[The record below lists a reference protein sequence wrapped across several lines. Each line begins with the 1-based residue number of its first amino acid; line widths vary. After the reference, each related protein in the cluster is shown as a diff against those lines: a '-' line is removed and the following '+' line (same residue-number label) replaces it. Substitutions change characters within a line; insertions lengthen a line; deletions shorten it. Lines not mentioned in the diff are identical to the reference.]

1 MAMKELFDITQ
12 DDGMTFLGIPRCHD
26 PANVDAEIAI
36 VGVPMVPPYS
46 LQEMEITHH
55 PEVDIADTGADPGD
69 APRAIREAS
78 QSFITY
84 NGNYDFDLK
93 GNLRLDSG
101 LKIVDCGDV
110 RKYAEDEKTFS
121 QRSTE
126 VINSLA
132 NQGVIPIVLGGDH
145 ATTIPSLR
153 GFANHSPICLIQVDA
168 HMDFCDEEA
177 GFREGNA
184 SPIRRCA
191 ELDWVVSIAQIGLRG
206 WGAARQ
212 QDVRDAE
219 SMGSVIVTAEEIHD
233 AGMER
238 VLKKIPSVGNYYIT
252 IDIDG
257 LDPSIAPG
265 VLYPSHGGL
274 TYYQVTKLLR
284 GICKKGKV
292 VGMDL
297 VEVAPKLDI
306 GQRTSILA
314 TRLILNLIGFLIQYG
329 YVGQQCPND

>member
-1 MAMKELFDITQ
+1 MTELFGITQ
-12 DDGMTFLGIPRCHD
+12 DDGVTFLGIPRCHD
-26 PANVDAEIAI
+26 PANVDAEIVI

-46 LQEMEITHH
+46 LQERDITRHL
-55 PEVDIADTGADPGD
+55 ESGIVDPVTDPAD

-93 GNLRLDSG
+93 GNLRLDSR

-110 RKYAEDEKTFS
+110 RKHAEDKKTFS
-121 QRSTE
+121 QRSTAA
-126 VINSLA
+126 INSLV
-132 NQGVIPIVLGGDH
+132 NQGAIPIVLGGDH

-153 GFANHSPICLIQVDA
+153 GFANHDPICLIQVDA
-168 HMDFCDEEA
+168 HMDFRDEEA

-191 ELDWVVSIAQIGLRG
+191 ELDWVVSMAQIGLRG

-212 QDVRDAE
+212 QDVMDAE
-219 SMGSVIVTAEEIHD
+219 AMGSVIVTAEEIHD
-233 AGMER
+233 VGMER
-238 VLKKIPSVGNYYIT
+238 VLEKIPSFENYYIT

-297 VEVAPKLDI
+297 VEVSPKLDI

-314 TRLILNLIGFLIQYG
+314 TRLILNLIGFLIQYSH
-329 YVGQQCPND
+329 VGRL